1 MTRNQKLSF
10 RQVGGTSTP
19 KYTYIS
25 NIRIFQIYVYFNSNR
40 GVFEIYVYLK
50 YTLHAWVYSNE
61 GVDMWYDYQ
70 GASLAIRDMNR
81 VIR

>member
-1 MTRNQKLSF
+1 MKLGCYSG
-10 RQVGGTSTP
+10 RSEELRHR
-19 KYTYIS
+19 

-40 GVFEIYVYLK
+40 GVFQIYVYLK

-61 GVDMWYDYQ
+61 GVDMWYDFQ